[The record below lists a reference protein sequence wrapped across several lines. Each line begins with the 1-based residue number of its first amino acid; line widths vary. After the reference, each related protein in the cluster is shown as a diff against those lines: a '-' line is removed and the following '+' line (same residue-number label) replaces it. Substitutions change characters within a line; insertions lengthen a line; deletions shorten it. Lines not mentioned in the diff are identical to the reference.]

1 MTCLVL
7 ALWGGFCLP
16 PAFGSTE
23 HAASAVWSH
32 WPKPVLCQTHALVMT
47 RLGMLCRPPSQCHA
61 DVTDLDEI
69 WLGRKRLARLGRA
82 ALKLHHNSSPALC
95 CFVFEGIYYTAG
107 YRTFKEVT
115 DNTTQATVFVMEI
128 LDMPLQI
135 VRFSCSFQTD
145 NLCLH
150 SFECLGSWANIS
162 LFSNAHA
169 VLTKK

>member
-1 MTCLVL
+1 MFSACSVRRFLSSTCLWLHRACSLCGLKSLTQTSPLPNTCISNDTPWYAVSTPFTMPCWCHWFRWDL
-7 ALWGGFCLP
+7 IRQEEVGTFGTSCVKTTPQQFTRPLLFCIRRNLLYCR
-16 PAFGSTE
+16 
-23 HAASAVWSH
+23 VSH
-32 WPKPVLCQTHALVMT
+32 FQ
-47 RLGMLCRPPSQCHA
+47 RSYRQ
-61 DVTDLDEI
+61 
-69 WLGRKRLARLGRA
+69 
-82 ALKLHHNSSPALC
+82 HN
-95 CFVFEGIYYTAG
+95 AG
-107 YRTFKEVT
+107 NR
-115 DNTTQATVFVMEI
+115 FVMEI